1 MIINTRDTMVIQFTS
16 VSGNIKIVVALNLVG
31 KDKTIGSPKVL
42 LIWND
47 GWISSPLFQWMPN
60 SSLKFMIMRAYILT
74 P

>member
-42 LIWND
+42 LILND
-47 GWISSPLFQWMPN
+47 G
-60 SSLKFMIMRAYILT
+60 
-74 P
+74 